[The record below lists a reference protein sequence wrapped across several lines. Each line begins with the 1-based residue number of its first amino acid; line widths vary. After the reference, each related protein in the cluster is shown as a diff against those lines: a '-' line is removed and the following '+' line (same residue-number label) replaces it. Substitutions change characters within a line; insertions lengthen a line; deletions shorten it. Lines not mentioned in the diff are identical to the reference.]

1 MIIEAGVEAGYMPV
15 YLYWGEDEYRL
26 TQAVQALRDRVLD
39 PNWVSFNYDKI
50 APELPDATIQ
60 ALNQAMTL
68 SLGAGERLVW
78 LTEATLL
85 QRCSEA
91 LLVEL
96 ERTLPVLPS
105 TSHLLLTTQ
114 TKPDGRSKV
123 TKLLQ
128 QFAQVR
134 EFSPVAPWKTEQLVQ
149 AVRQAA
155 QRVGVNLTPEA
166 IELLAESVGNDTRRL
181 WSELEKLQ
189 LFAGSSKGKLQAQ
202 TVASLVTVTTQNS
215 LQLADAIRQG
225 DSQRTLALIAD
236 LTDHNEPALRIV
248 ATLVKQF
255 RTWLWVRLM
264 VEAGERDERV
274 IAQAAQVS
282 NPKRIYF
289 LQQEVQRLSANQLQQ
304 ALPLLLD
311 LEVSLKRGGDERAAL
326 QSMALELCQLYC

>member
-1 MIIEAGVEAGYMPV
+1 MPV

-26 TQAVQALRDRVLD
+26 TQAVQALRDRLVD
-39 PNWVSFNYDKI
+39 PNWAGFNYDKI

-60 ALNQAMTL
+60 ALNQAMTP
-68 SLGAGERLVW
+68 SFGAGERLVW
-78 LTEATLL
+78 LAEATLL

-91 LLVEL
+91 LSVEL

-123 TKLLQ
+123 IKLLQ
-128 QFAQVR
+128 KFAQVR
-134 EFSPVAPWKTEQLVQ
+134 EFSSIAPWKTEQLVQ

-155 QRVGVNLTPEA
+155 QRVGVGLTPEA
-166 IELLAESVGNDTRRL
+166 IELLAEAVGNDTRRL
-181 WSELEKLQ
+181 WSELEKLR
-189 LFAGSSKGKLQAQ
+189 LFAGTSKGKLQDAQ
-202 TVASLVTVTTQNS
+202 TVTSLVTVTTQSS
-215 LQLADAIRQG
+215 LQLADAIRRG
-225 DSQRTLALIAD
+225 DSQQTLALIAD
-236 LTDHNEPALRIV
+236 LTDQNEPALRIV

-264 VEAGERDERV
+264 GESGERDERV

-289 LQQEVQRLSANQLQQ
+289 LQQEVQRLSAKQLQQ

-311 LEVSLKRGGDERAAL
+311 LEVSLKRGGDERATL
-326 QSMALELCQLYC
+326 QSKALELCQFYC